1 MKTNN
6 LTIKTQNLNNQYNLI
21 LTDFTPNPTY
31 IIEDEDIQEYD
42 SDSPNNQIIFTTTPT
57 IQEIKTCLQTNINYI
72 QTIIPNAGDDT
83 YYDYIPNYITE
94 LLYFIGGLY
103 NQNAISRTELAP
115 YLTQILNIELD
126 EFQINPDNLPIGD
139 TLFLQ
144 LLNNYTF

>member
-1 MKTNN
+1 MGNTNS
-6 LTIKTQNLNNQYNLI
+6 LTIKTQNANNEYNLI
-21 LTDFTPNPTY
+21 LTDFTSYPTY
-31 IIEDEDIQEYD
+31 ITEEIQDYD
-42 SDSPNNQIIFTTTPT
+42 SSNNQIIFTTTPT
-57 IQEIKTCLQTNINYI
+57 IQEIQTCLQTNINHI
-72 QTIIPNAGDDT
+72 QNLIPNAGDDA
-83 YYDYIPNYITE
+83 YYDYIPDYITE

-103 NQNAISRTELAP
+103 NQNAITRTELAP

>member
-1 MKTNN
+1 MKNTNA
-6 LTIKTQNLNNQYNLI
+6 LTIKTQNPNNEYNLI
-21 LTDFTPNPTY
+21 LTNFTSYPTY
-31 IIEDEDIQEYD
+31 ITEEIQDYD
-42 SDSPNNQIIFTTTPT
+42 QPNNQIQFTTTPT
-57 IQEIKTCLQTNINYI
+57 IPEINACLQTNINYI
-72 QTIIPNAGDDT
+72 QNLIPNAGDDA
-83 YYDYIPNYITE
+83 YYDYIPDYITE

-103 NQNAISRTELAP
+103 NQNAISRTELVP

>member
-1 MKTNN
+1 MKTNT

-42 SDSPNNQIIFTTTPT
+42 SDSPNNQIIFTTIPT
-57 IQEIKTCLQTNINYI
+57 IQEIKTCLQTNINHI
-72 QTIIPNAGDDT
+72 QTLIPNAGDDT

>member
-1 MKTNN
+1 MKTN
-6 LTIKTQNLNNQYNLI
+6 LTIKTQNANNEYNLI
-21 LTDFTPNPTY
+21 LTDFTHHPTY
-31 IIEDEDIQEYD
+31 IREEIQDYD
-42 SDSPNNQIIFTTTPT
+42 LPNNQILFTTTPT
-57 IQEIKTCLQTNINYI
+57 IQEIKACLQTNINHI
-72 QTIIPNAGDDT
+72 QNLIPNAGDDA
-83 YYDYIPNYITE
+83 YYDYIPDYITE

-103 NQNAISRTELAP
+103 NQNAISRTELVP

>member
-1 MKTNN
+1 MGNTNA
-6 LTIKTQNLNNQYNLI
+6 LTIKTQNANNEYNLI
-21 LTDFTPNPTY
+21 LTDFTNYPTY
-31 IIEDEDIQEYD
+31 ILEEIQDY
-42 SDSPNNQIIFTTTPT
+42 DSPNNQIQFTTTPT
-57 IQEIKTCLQTNINYI
+57 IQEIQTCLQTNINHI
-72 QTIIPNAGDDT
+72 QNLIPNAGDDA
-83 YYDYIPNYITE
+83 YYDYIPDYITE

-103 NQNAISRTELAP
+103 NQNAISRTELVP

>member
-1 MKTNN
+1 MKTN
-6 LTIKTQNLNNQYNLI
+6 LTIKTQNATNEYNLI
-21 LTDFTPNPTY
+21 LTDFTHYPTY
-31 IIEDEDIQEYD
+31 ILEEIQDYD
-42 SDSPNNQIIFTTTPT
+42 SHNNQIIFTTTPT
-57 IQEIKTCLQTNINYI
+57 IQEIQTCLQTNINYI
-72 QTIIPNAGDDT
+72 QNLIPNAGDDA
-83 YYDYIPNYITE
+83 YYDDIPNYITE

>member
-6 LTIKTQNLNNQYNLI
+6 LTIKTYNGINMYNLI
-21 LTDFTPNPTY
+21 LTDFNPHPTY
-31 IIEDEDIQEYD
+31 IQEESENYDENY
-42 SDSPNNQIIFTTTPT
+42 PNNQIIFTTTPT
-57 IQEIKTCLQTNINYI
+57 IQEIQTCLQTNINYI
-72 QTIIPNAGDDT
+72 QSLIPTAGDDV
-83 YYDYIPNYITE
+83 YYDDIPAYIRE

-103 NQNAISRTELAP
+103 NQNVISRTELVP
-115 YLTQILNIELD
+115 YLTQILNIEH

>member
-6 LTIKTQNLNNQYNLI
+6 LTIKTENLNNEYNLI
-21 LTDFTPNPTY
+21 LTDFTSHPIY
-31 IIEDEDIQEYD
+31 ITEESQFD
-42 SDSPNNQIIFTTTPT
+42 DSPNNQIIFTTIPP
-57 IQEIKTCLQTNINYI
+57 IQEIKTCLQTNINHI
-72 QTIIPNAGDDT
+72 QNLIPNATGDDT
-83 YYDYIPNYITE
+83 YYDYIPDYITE

-103 NQNAISRTELAP
+103 NQNAITRTELVP

>member
-6 LTIKTQNLNNQYNLI
+6 LTIKTENLNNEYNLI
-21 LTDFTPNPTY
+21 LTDFTSHPIY
-31 IIEDEDIQEYD
+31 ITEESQFD
-42 SDSPNNQIIFTTTPT
+42 DSPNNQIIFTTIPT
-57 IQEIKTCLQTNINYI
+57 IQEIKTCLQTNINHI
-72 QTIIPNAGDDT
+72 QNLIPNATWDDA
-83 YYDYIPNYITE
+83 YYDYIPDYITE

-103 NQNAISRTELAP
+103 NQNAISRTELVP